1 MNSRSPRDTEAV
13 RLLGTYGFLSRLQ
26 IEEFVLGES
35 KLNVRS
41 RERVTWR
48 ILRRL
53 SQRQLVTT
61 NAHLAGDPEGMPTRI
76 AYFLTAR
83 GRRVFETLDSL
94 AQHRRLRVRG
104 SFLLAHALM
113 VAEIALVFLRQA
125 RASLGRDVLGWE
137 CDWQVAL
144 SLGPLPVA
152 PDAKLTYQTPGRRIH
167 AFIEADR
174 GSEGTRF
181 FARKID
187 RYLDLYRDDSRLP
200 LPVWPLVLTVA
211 PSEARASEL
220 CRATEV
226 AVRAR
231 PQMSRIARA
240 FRFASLDALRQGAGP
255 FGEIWQVAGRS
266 GRFPLIDEPAKSA
279 DAAFERRETSA
290 P

>member
-1 MNSRSPRDTEAV
+1 MNSRSPRDTEV
-13 RLLGTYGFLSRLQ
+13 LRLLGTYGFLGRVQ

-35 KLNVRS
+35 ALSIRS

-53 SQRQLVTT
+53 SQRQLITT
-61 NAHLAGDPEGMPTRI
+61 NALLAGDPEGMPTRI

-83 GRRVFETLDSL
+83 GRRVFEALESV

-104 SFLLAHALM
+104 TFLLAHALM

-125 RASLGRDVLGWE
+125 RASLGRDVLLWE
-137 CDWQVAL
+137 CDWQVAG

-181 FARKID
+181 FGRKID

-200 LPVWPLVLTVA
+200 LPVWPLILTVA
-211 PSEARASEL
+211 PSEARTSELHRASETVL
-220 CRATEV
+220 
-226 AVRAR
+226 RAR

-240 FRFASLDALRQGAGP
+240 FRFTSLGALRGGAGP

-266 GRFPLIDEPAKSA
+266 GRFPLIDEPAQSA
-279 DAAFERRETSA
+279 GAPVERRETRTQ
-290 P
+290 